1 VEPLQE
7 EEYGYED
14 SELAADSAGAGPFIG
29 GPERELKAA
38 SEMPDEQPAAAAAP
52 PQPGFVRSPEIEV
65 PARTPEAWYA
75 QIEKLRAA
83 GRVEEAD
90 RELEQLKKAYPGWL
104 EQYLKKQS
112 ER

>member
-1 VEPLQE
+1 VT
-7 EEYGYED
+7 
-14 SELAADSAGAGPFIG
+14 SS
-29 GPERELKAA
+29 
-38 SEMPDEQPAAAAAP
+38 AAAEDRALGQSRAA
-52 PQPGFVRSPEIEV
+52 V

-104 EQYLKKQS
+104 EQYLRKQS